1 MEFNCFICPL
11 CGETLTDTGSSLRCA
26 AGHSFDKARQ
36 GYAHL
41 LPVQQKHALLPGD
54 DREMVAARR
63 RFLEGGWYDPFCQKL
78 CELSA
83 SALSKT
89 KNPLIADAGCGEGYY
104 TAAVKDT
111 LCKAGITPR
120 ICAFDISKFAVKA
133 AAGQH
138 KGIDFA
144 VASSYAI
151 PLPDAC
157 ADLVLN
163 IFSPM
168 ADREFARILKPGGTL
183 IFSVPSARHL
193 WGLKEILYEKP
204 YENEE
209 KEIEYPGFSKMDRVP
224 VRARISLPA
233 QAACDLFAMTPY
245 AWKTG
250 AAGRARLQ
258 ALDRLE
264 TEIGFDFLVFRRE
277 NSPTGER
284 SDTV

>member
-11 CGETLTDTGSSLRCA
+11 CGSTLADTESSLRCA

-63 RFLEGGWYDPFCQKL
+63 RFLKDGWYDPFCKKL

-83 SALSKT
+83 SALSEKE
-89 KNPLIADAGCGEGYY
+89 NPLIADAGCGEGYY
-104 TAAVKDT
+104 TAAVKDA
-111 LCKAGITPR
+111 LLKSGISPR

-183 IFSVPSARHL
+183 IFAVPSVRHL

-209 KEIEYPGFSKMDRVP
+209 KEIEYPGFSETNRVP

-258 ALDRLE
+258 ALDQLE

-277 NSPTGER
+277 NIPSGER